1 MTFIRKH
8 LFPLFLLALGVAL
21 IYSNSLK
28 GRFQFDDLQIRDRP
42 NLRISDLSAQSLKG
56 TLYWSPARK
65 KVYRPLPCLT
75 LGLNYY
81 FGRDNT
87 FSYHLVNITVH
98 LFCAIAV
105 YFFLQKL
112 LSVPGIRPAFAAKYR
127 YEIGVIATFL
137 FAFHP
142 IQTNVATY
150 IIQRMTS
157 IAALFYVV
165 SVTGYI
171 WFRMQTFSDIEKS
184 AFRKYTGLFISIIA
198 GLFSFSSK
206 ENAAFLPI
214 TILLIDYLF
223 FYGLSA
229 EYEKKRL
236 RRIYAASIF
245 FLLLIVSYAGTKPL
259 LSYINGYGHR
269 DYSLIER
276 LLTQPRIIFLY
287 LYLLF
292 VPNVSLLN
300 LNHDVVISKS
310 LLSPPQTLL
319 ALFGIGA
326 LLMIAY
332 LFRKKYNLLSFVIL
346 WYLGNLVIESTII
359 PLELV
364 YEHRT
369 YLPGV
374 MIFFLMSFGI
384 VYFSRNIIKNRKFIL
399 FTSFLLILYG
409 NGTFTRNFSFETPLS
424 MWLDVVEKSP
434 NLGRAH
440 ANLGKAYMDLGYN
453 LEAKKSLERA
463 IEIKPDIAEAL
474 VNLGKLYFERFGMKD
489 QAMDLFK
496 RALRVTPRTVIGCMA
511 LGDNY
516 MKLTNYEKAEHY
528 YEVAL
533 KRVRPYVPAIN
544 NLGIAKVHLGKKE
557 EALKLFQWGI
567 RVEPTHEPFY
577 LNLAKLHSNENRFSD
592 AIEALKQYQVINGDS
607 KQTKKLLK
615 AIEQKANVA
624 KPVKG

>member
-1 MTFIRKH
+1 
-8 LFPLFLLALGVAL
+8 
-21 IYSNSLK
+21 
-28 GRFQFDDLQIRDRP
+28 
-42 NLRISDLSAQSLKG
+42 
-56 TLYWSPARK
+56 
-65 KVYRPLPCLT
+65 
-75 LGLNYY
+75 
-81 FGRDNT
+81 
-87 FSYHLVNITVH
+87 
-98 LFCAIAV
+98 
-105 YFFLQKL
+105 
-112 LSVPGIRPAFAAKYR
+112 
-127 YEIGVIATFL
+127 
-137 FAFHP
+137 
-142 IQTNVATY
+142 
-150 IIQRMTS
+150 
-157 IAALFYVV
+157 
-165 SVTGYI
+165 
-171 WFRMQTFSDIEKS
+171 
-184 AFRKYTGLFISIIA
+184 
-198 GLFSFSSK
+198 
-206 ENAAFLPI
+206 
-214 TILLIDYLF
+214 
-223 FYGLSA
+223 
-229 EYEKKRL
+229 
-236 RRIYAASIF
+236 
-245 FLLLIVSYAGTKPL
+245 
-259 LSYINGYGHR
+259 
-269 DYSLIER
+269 
-276 LLTQPRIIFLY
+276 
-287 LYLLF
+287 
-292 VPNVSLLN
+292 
-300 LNHDVVISKS
+300 
-310 LLSPPQTLL
+310 
-319 ALFGIGA
+319 
-326 LLMIAY
+326 MIAY

-511 LGDNY
+511 LGDSY